1 MDTAWALIPKGANRQ
16 ETGHHAPGCGER
28 ARAAD
33 PTADATVPF
42 LSQHGVPRVAA
53 ANTLR
58 LKETEDAC
66 LSRRLLCFVS
76 REATSV
82 QLL

>member
-1 MDTAWALIPKGANRQ
+1 MGQ
-16 ETGHHAPGCGER
+16 EAVHHAPRCGVG
-28 ARAAD
+28 AKAAD
-33 PTADATVPF
+33 PTADATVPL
-42 LSQHGVPRVAA
+42 LSQHDVPRVAA

-58 LKETEDAC
+58 LKEAEDAY